1 MNPMDIEQ
9 AFREYA
15 KDIER
20 SAPDWIIRIDLE
32 LLQREGIL
40 SSNESFLQDSRGV
53 EEKIAE
59 RFHVI
64 ESPEKVT
71 LFNEQFSVWIVPRVV
86 SGRPETYTLVAV
98 NRETKPHLELVF
110 ATTGVFNTPSHILK
124 VLEHYLEE
132 VLENEAFIQRI
143 QRAAG

>member
-1 MNPMDIEQ
+1 MMNPMVIEE

-20 SAPDWIIRIDLE
+20 QAPDWVIHVDLA
-32 LLQREGIL
+32 LLHQEKIL
-40 SSNESFLQDSRGV
+40 EESSAETDSRGV

-71 LFNEQFSVWIVPRVV
+71 LFNDQFSVWIVPRVV
-86 SGRPETYTLVAV
+86 NGRPETYTMVAL
-98 NRETKPHLELVF
+98 NRQGKPHLELVF
-110 ATTGVFNTPSHILK
+110 ETSGVFNTPSHILRI
-124 VLEHYLEE
+124 LEHYLEE
-132 VLENEAFIQRI
+132 VIENEAELRSIERK
-143 QRAAG
+143 AM